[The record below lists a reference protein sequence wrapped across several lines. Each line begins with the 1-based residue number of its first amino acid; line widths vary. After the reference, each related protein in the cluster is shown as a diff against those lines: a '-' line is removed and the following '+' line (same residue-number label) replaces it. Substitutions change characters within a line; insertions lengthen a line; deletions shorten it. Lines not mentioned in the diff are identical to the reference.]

1 MNNPKPSL
9 SPQRVLF
16 PSHQAHISATDQ
28 KPLCIEE
35 VMTQWRARDMKG
47 SQAAKRT
54 NERMNKARMN
64 SRKWRIIRS
73 SEEKA
78 GYCICFFFFCPTLMW
93 IWLQFVMK
101 WLFRSQAGSLSNS
114 LHTSEHTMLYE
125 WSCEWGKSKSISFGW
140 ICKRLTLSSY
150 QEL

>member
-1 MNNPKPSL
+1 MNNLKPFL

-28 KPLCIEE
+28 KPLCNEE
-35 VMTQWRARDMKG
+35 VVTQWRARDMKG
-47 SQAAKRT
+47 SQAAKWT
-54 NERMNKARMN
+54 NERMKKARMN

-78 GYCICFFFFCPTLMW
+78 GDVFFSFFILPDTMW
-93 IWLQFVMK
+93 IRLQFVMK
-101 WLFRSQAGSLSNS
+101 WLFRSHEGSLSNS
-114 LHTSEHTMLYE
+114 LHTSERTMLFE

-140 ICKRLTLSSY
+140 ICKRLTRSSD